1 MTREMFAAA
10 VLVWLIGAL
19 AGWFV
24 GWAARGEQNHNWHAG
39 VRTQLEA
46 ARAELEQI
54 RAQLA
59 DALDELEELQD
70 ARADR
75 WRSAAARVP
84 TTVVA
89 VHLAAP
95 AGVTDHVAV
104 VAPGPDSVP
113 VPGAVMPVV
122 PAQGAQS

>member
-1 MTREMFAAA
+1 MTREMLAAA

-24 GWAARGEQNHNWHAG
+24 GWAARGEQNRNWHAG
-39 VRTQLEA
+39 VRLQLEA
-46 ARAELEQI
+46 ARAELEQT

-59 DALDELEELQD
+59 DALDELQELHG

-75 WRSAAARVP
+75 WHTAAARVP

-89 VHLAAP
+89 VHQAIPAA
-95 AGVTDHVAV
+95 VTDDVAV
-104 VAPGPDSVP
+104 VVPGPDSGP